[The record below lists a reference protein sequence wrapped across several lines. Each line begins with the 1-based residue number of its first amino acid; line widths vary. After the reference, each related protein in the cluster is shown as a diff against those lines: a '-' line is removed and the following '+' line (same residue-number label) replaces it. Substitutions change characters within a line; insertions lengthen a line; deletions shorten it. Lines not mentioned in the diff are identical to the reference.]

1 MHRHYGGLVMS
12 WWDTD
17 PNVEMNFG
25 SGILRVKIRSS
36 PRLLVLFVGVGVP
49 VGILAIFLPHW
60 HGFSLLVRG
69 AVVLGLIGHFG
80 TFIFRLF
87 GKEVIEFSQSS
98 IVVCKE
104 VRGWERRHEYP
115 IPECHEMQWDEGQG
129 AEGDPQRVK
138 FRAGR
143 KWVRFGA
150 EISEKQANDIFVALQ
165 NNLPAAAALV
175 FSSPEEKSSVL
186 KLGLNK

>member
-1 MHRHYGGLVMS
+1 MS

-17 PNVEMNFG
+17 PNVEMNFT
-25 SGILRVKIRSS
+25 SGILRVTVRSS
-36 PRLLVLFVGVGVP
+36 PRLLVLLVGIGVP
-49 VGILAIFLPHW
+49 TVILAIFLPYW

-69 AVVLGLIGHFG
+69 VIVLGLIGHFG
-80 TFIFRLF
+80 TFIFKLF
-87 GKEVIEFSQSS
+87 GTEVIEFSQGN

-104 VRGWERRHEYP
+104 ISGWERRHEYP
-115 IPECHEMQWDEGQG
+115 IAECHEMQWDEGEG
-129 AEGDPQRVK
+129 AEGDPQGVR

-150 EISEKQANDIFVALQ
+150 EISEKQANNIFVALQ

-175 FSSPEEKSSVL
+175 FSYPEEKSSFL
-186 KLGLNK
+186 KLGLSK